1 MKEEIRAYTWVSEE
15 MKRFFEIHTG
25 GSTVPNIIHDYS
37 HEFISLA
44 EDGVIDH
51 FIEPVVRI
59 EAEGNTYYMPERVF
73 VSAEKYCIGIQ

>member
-1 MKEEIRAYTWVSEE
+1 MKGERRAYTWVSKE
-15 MKRFFEIHTG
+15 MKRYFERHKG
-25 GSTVPNIIHDYS
+25 GGIAPNIIHDYS

-44 EDGVIDH
+44 EDGVIDN
-51 FIEPVVRI
+51 FIEPVIRI